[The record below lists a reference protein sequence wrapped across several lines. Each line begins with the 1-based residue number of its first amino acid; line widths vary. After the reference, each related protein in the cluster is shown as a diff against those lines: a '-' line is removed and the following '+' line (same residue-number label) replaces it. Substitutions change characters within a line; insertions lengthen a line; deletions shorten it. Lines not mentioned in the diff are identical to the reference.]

1 MTQRWTPGFHNVEN
15 GGGYLPAGEFTRR
28 FHEDFTL
35 CCVVQKFRRT
45 PGVQYHFAV
54 VTGTVVLERD
64 ALFVHYAT
72 GARQKQ
78 TDFDLPAGHAL
89 DAAPGDIT
97 IIGRL
102 R

>member
-1 MTQRWTPGFHNVEN
+1 M
-15 GGGYLPAGEFTRR
+15 GEFTRR
-28 FHEDFTL
+28 FHDDFTL

-45 PGVQYHFAV
+45 PGVHYHFEV
-54 VTGTVVLERD
+54 LTGPAALDRE
-64 ALFVHYAT
+64 ALFAHYAT
-72 GARQKQ
+72 GVRQKQ
-78 TDFDLPAGHAL
+78 TDFDLPTGHAL